1 MFNIRSS
8 LIVAMLLVN
17 FTFPSFLYGYYML
30 YALYRLHDVD
40 VCNTVDYD
48 IHHVQSADLQN
59 MTVRFMSFPIICV
72 ILLICFW
79 SIFGYMFLKNVFQT
93 QTQVHIFCC
102 AFV

>member
-48 IHHVQSADLQN
+48 IRHVQSADLQN
-59 MTVRFMSFPIICV
+59 M
-72 ILLICFW
+72 LLDLCL
-79 SIFGYMFLKNVFQT
+79 FLL
-93 QTQVHIFCC
+93 
-102 AFV
+102 FV